1 MIFRPGFG
9 LQANAMTWPPRP
21 VVHLELRTGDVR
33 GAQAFYE
40 GMCGW
45 RPEHIESR
53 HGSYLGLDLAREFG
67 GGIVEAETERAIWLP
82 YAQVGDIQAATERA
96 RKLGAAIL
104 LEPREGP
111 AGWRS
116 VIETPAGGQLA
127 FWQHKR

>member
-1 MIFRPGFG
+1 
-9 LQANAMTWPPRP
+9 MTWPPRP
-21 VVHLELRTGDVR
+21 VVHLELRTGDVA

-53 HGSYLGLDLAREFG
+53 HGTYLGIDLAREFG
-67 GGIVEAETERAIWLP
+67 GGIVESEEEREQAIWLP
-82 YAQVGDIQAATERA
+82 YAQVGDIRAAAQRA
-96 RKLGAAIL
+96 EQLGASVL

-111 AGWRS
+111 AGWRT
-116 VIETPAGGQLA
+116 IIQTPAGGQLA

>member
-1 MIFRPGFG
+1 
-9 LQANAMTWPPRP
+9 
-21 VVHLELRTGDVR
+21 VHLELRTGDVR
-33 GAQAFYE
+33 AAQAFYE

-67 GGIVEAETERAIWLP
+67 GGIVESENGGDGQAIWLP
-82 YAQVGDIQAATERA
+82 YVQVGDVQAATERA
-96 RKLGAAIL
+96 QQLGAAKL

-116 VIETPAGGQLA
+116 IIQTPEGGQLA
-127 FWQHKR
+127 FWQQKR

>member
-1 MIFRPGFG
+1 
-9 LQANAMTWPPRP
+9 MTWPPRP
-21 VVHLELRTGDVR
+21 VVHLELRTGDPR
-33 GAQAFYE
+33 AAQAFYE

-53 HGSYLGLDLAREFG
+53 HGTYVGLDLAREFG
-67 GGIVEAETERAIWLP
+67 GGIVEADADQAIWLP
-82 YAQVGDIQAATERA
+82 YAQVGDIRAATERA
-96 RKLGAAIL
+96 RALGAAIL

-116 VIETPAGGQLA
+116 IVETPAGGQLA